1 MIDVLRIAHLR
12 IAPQEGNLEVGNC
25 EGNQVIIYSL
35 LVVLP
40 PVLLALLMSGNT
52 WELNSSRLSPTTTN
66 FLCHYPTLS
75 DPIFFYLYISHFIRS
90 HILLL
95 HKKLI
100 FNISGECTI
109 QAPTHYKS
117 GLMLFAFISRAMASF
132 GNCYVVGS
140 RFVECY
146 NQFTSWEHEL
156 HN

>member
-1 MIDVLRIAHLR
+1 MFFTKLY
-12 IAPQEGNLEVGNC
+12 NC
-25 EGNQVIIYSL
+25 LIVIKCSNNHQLPVSL
-35 LVVLP
+35 
-40 PVLLALLMSGNT
+40 SHFIR
-52 WELNSSRLSPTTTN
+52 S
-66 FLCHYPTLS
+66 H
-75 DPIFFYLYISHFIRS
+75 IFYLYISHFIRS

-117 GLMLFAFISRAMASF
+117 GLMLFAFISRAMASC

-156 HN
+156 HNQIIRMTSQLR

>member
-1 MIDVLRIAHLR
+1 MLPPVLLALFMLLIYFTK
-12 IAPQEGNLEVGNC
+12 
-25 EGNQVIIYSL
+25 VIIYSL

-95 HKKLI
+95 HKK
-100 FNISGECTI
+100 FNCQHHILISGECTI

-117 GLMLFAFISRAMASF
+117 GLMLFAFISRAMACW

-140 RFVECY
+140 QFVESQVG
-146 NQFTSWEHEL
+146 NTSCTTK
-156 HN
+156 